1 MDIFWEPVPT
11 LEINENEADMKVQIT
26 LLTIEMIFL
35 PCHSDENYH
44 NPNFVPLLSH
54 YFSSHYIE
62 LFLYICLYAYSFT
75 SSCTYT

>member
-1 MDIFWEPVPT
+1 MDIFWEPVPA
-11 LEINENEADMKVQIT
+11 LEINENKADMKVQIT

-35 PCHSDENYH
+35 PRHSDENYH
-44 NPNFVPLLSH
+44 NPNFVPLL
-54 YFSSHYIE
+54 SHYIE